1 MDERGAGLELDGK
14 GLRLRARWR
23 LIRGTAKTLAA
34 VSVVL
39 ALGLGFLVQTALGHR
54 LVLGW
59 ALDQARARI
68 GGTLDVTEIRSATL
82 FKGARLIDVRLT
94 TPDGEAFV
102 VVDSLEASWSLP
114 GLLTGA
120 LSLDDITIWAPRVT
134 LEQDADA
141 TTLGRWL
148 RRDAI
153 IDAPELDEAGG
164 DAADDAAGSTGAAP
178 DAAPRPTLN
187 LSDLRVVDG
196 DLRLRLL
203 RPARGAESATGVAR
217 ESLRS
222 STFRFEES
230 PVGPRLAIDAHEL
243 QGVLPRMRLGGEG
256 QSWINLRD
264 VSGQLELLQQP
275 VEIEELAGQVRLGA
289 TRTVVALQRVQA
301 PGIEGGGMVVVTRD
315 RPAADSAAP
324 TVVTDLAFDVQR
336 FEIDPWRWLLP
347 LSADVAGRARFEG
360 RFAPGSTRLAL
371 SEVDASVDGGS
382 LAGEAALQLA
392 AAAGPGLRFEGIS
405 LNAERIPLST
415 VLSEFGAD
423 GALLDLAPES
433 TISGQLSLA
442 GPPDALEARG
452 ELTLDPP
459 SSTASPGSVERL
471 GPTAATFD
479 GVILSGAGGL
489 GVRGFSLRL
498 APFDWRALSSFVPA
512 LELAGPGSVQLSATG
527 RLNDGLRVELDAAHR
542 AAPEPH
548 SRVLMNGS
556 VRRDVERGWV
566 VDMLA
571 DLSPLSL
578 EGLLSDAQ
586 APLQG
591 AVTGTVRM
599 RGALDALELRSE
611 LQLPS
616 GELDLAVAGNL
627 LEPAQGIRLE
637 AEGRD
642 VNVAEVLAGA
652 PDPSLWSGRVD
663 VSAVGSTLSDLVAS
677 AQVEIADARLGPVDV
692 AQARLTAGL
701 RNGQLAVDTV
711 EVFAEEFT
719 VSGAGALGLDST
731 SSVGTLRLVVAAD
744 SLTGLR
750 SLVRGN
756 GLVVADGL
764 SVLDREVLALQGID
778 ADTLPSALE
787 ARAEGRVRGVVVL
800 TGGVRSFDTRAS
812 LRLDDI
818 AWGPRR
824 LSRARLRL
832 AGTGLPRFDRGLSVE
847 LEVDSLEVLDRT
859 FTRGRSTLDFAA
871 PNGRATLDLAR
882 GEQELYRL
890 SGGFTLD
897 SAETRVDIE
906 TFDVRIDSLRY
917 SMPHAARFAWSES
930 QLLLDSLTIQGNEAD
945 PVHIRARGRLARS
958 GEEAFSFD
966 IDALRLD
973 RLLRVIQRGD
983 LPWSGVFAMSGQLG
997 GDAERP
1003 RLAVEL
1009 EGTDVRLDEIDL
1021 GRTSAQLSYEAQQL
1035 GFELGAWQQ
1044 DRRLLAASG
1053 VWPID
1058 LSLGASRLSM
1068 RQAPAAIQL
1077 TVDSLPAAYALTLL
1091 EDLERV
1097 EGVISGEVEIGG
1109 TPERLEPDGQ
1119 LTLSG
1124 GAWTVGAIGVRQSD
1138 AQLQL
1143 TLNPDLTVALEGGA
1157 RAGGDVRISGELS
1170 LEQPRDPQLDLTL
1183 DFDRFTAVDR
1193 RDIRGAVSGNVQLEG
1208 SYAAPFVQGRLQVD
1222 RGDVFL
1228 EEFQRSLSVVDLSDP
1243 RFFAIDTTLVQSQ
1256 ALLAS
1261 TRNPFLDNLLVIID
1275 LGVRRNAWL
1284 RSPQLNVEMQGDL
1297 SLTFDRRER
1306 DVVFVG
1312 ELQAVRGQYQVLN
1325 RTFDVERGTVEFVG
1339 IPGINPNLDI
1349 EAVARVRRRDGDPL
1363 DITAT
1368 VGGTLV
1374 EPTVELAS
1382 SEAAVAESDL
1392 LSYLAFGQSSAQTST
1407 GNAGA
1412 VVSQAGTA
1420 AAAALGGTL
1429 TSSLAALAQGT
1440 GFLDYLSITQ
1450 AVDATAAVQGSALST
1465 FAGTQ
1470 IEVGRYFGGGD
1481 YFGALMLRPLARVGA
1496 RGSLLG
1502 GARIEWQASDQYH
1515 LEVFAE
1521 DQFLRVGA
1529 LGAQDLG
1536 LNSFLIYGLA
1546 LFREWGY

>member
-1 MDERGAGLELDGK
+1 MDERGEGLELDGK

-34 VSVVL
+34 VSLVV

-68 GGTLDVTEIRSATL
+68 GGTLDVAEIRSATL
-82 FKGARLIDVRLT
+82 FKGARLIDIRLT

-114 GLLTGA
+114 GLLAGA
-120 LSLDDITIWAPRVT
+120 LSVDDITIWAPRVT
-134 LEQDADA
+134 LEQDAEA

-148 RRDAI
+148 RGNAVVDSSGLGA
-153 IDAPELDEAGG
+153 AGG
-164 DAADDAAGSTGAAP
+164 DATGGAGGAP
-178 DAAPRPTLN
+178 DASRRPTLN

-203 RPARGAESATGVAR
+203 RPARNAGSATGVAS
-217 ESLRS
+217 EPARS
-222 STFRFEES
+222 SALRVEEH
-230 PVGPRLAIDAHEL
+230 PDGPRLAIDAHAL
-243 QGVLPRMRLGGEG
+243 QGLLPRVRLGGEG

-264 VSGQLELLQQP
+264 VSGQLEALQQP

-301 PGIEGGGMVVVTRD
+301 PGLEGGGMVVVTRA
-315 RPAADSAAP
+315 PAAADVAAP
-324 TVVTDLAFDVQR
+324 EVVTDLAFDVQR

-347 LSADVAGRARFEG
+347 LSADVSGRARFEARLARG
-360 RFAPGSTRLAL
+360 ATRLAL
-371 SEVDASVDGGS
+371 SEVDASVDGGT

-392 AAAGPGLRFEGIS
+392 AAARPELRFEGIR
-405 LNAERIPLST
+405 LNAERIPLAS
-415 VLSEFGAD
+415 VLSEVGAHE
-423 GALLDLAPES
+423 ALLELAPES
-433 TISGQLSLA
+433 TISGRLSLA

-452 ELTLDPP
+452 ELMLEPLRSRETSAATGD
-459 SSTASPGSVERL
+459 RL
-471 GPTAATFD
+471 GQTAATFD
-479 GVILSGAGGL
+479 GVILSGEGGL
-489 GVRGFSLRL
+489 GVRGFSMRL
-498 APFDWRALSSFVPA
+498 APFDWRVLSSFVPG
-512 LELAGPGSVQLSATG
+512 LELAGPGSLQLSATG
-527 RLNDGLRVELDAAHR
+527 RLDDGLRIDLDAAHR

-548 SRVLMNGS
+548 SRLLMSGS
-556 VRRDVERGWV
+556 VRREVSRGWV

-578 EGLLSDAQ
+578 EGLLNDAQ

-599 RGALDALELRSE
+599 RGPLDALELRSQ

-627 LEPAQGIRLE
+627 LQPAQGIRLE
-637 AEGRD
+637 AEGRE
-642 VNVAEVLAGA
+642 VNVAEILAGA
-652 PDPSLWSGRVD
+652 PDPSRWSGRVD
-663 VSAVGSTLSDLVAS
+663 VAAVGSTLSDLVAS
-677 AQVEIADARLGPVDV
+677 AHVEIADARVGQVDV

-701 RNGQLAVDTV
+701 RDGQLAVDTV

-731 SSVGTLRLVVAAD
+731 SSAGTLRLVVAAD

-764 SVLDREVLALQGID
+764 SVLDREVLALRGID

-787 ARAEGRVRGVVVL
+787 ARAEGRVRGVVML
-800 TGGVRSFDTRAS
+800 TGAVRSFDTRAS
-812 LRLDDI
+812 LRLDDV

-824 LSRARLRL
+824 LGRARLRL
-832 AGTGLPRFDRGLSVE
+832 AGTGLPRLDGGLSVE
-847 LEVDSLEVLDRT
+847 LDVDSLEVLDRT

-897 SAETRVDIE
+897 SAETRVDVE
-906 TFDVRIDSLRY
+906 AFDVRIDSLRY

-966 IDALRLD
+966 IDDLRLD
-973 RLLRVIQRGD
+973 RLLRVVQRED
-983 LPWSGVFAMSGQLG
+983 LPWSGVLAMSGQLG

-1009 EGTDVRLDEIDL
+1009 EGVDVRLDDIDL
-1021 GRTSAQLSYEAQQL
+1021 GRTRAQLSYDAQQL
-1035 GFELGAWQQ
+1035 GFEIDAWQQ

-1058 LSLGASRLSM
+1058 LSLGASRRSM

-1143 TLNPDLTVALEGGA
+1143 RLNPDLTVALDGGA

-1170 LEQPRDPQLDLTL
+1170 LEQPRDPQLTLTL

-1208 SYAAPFVQGRLQVD
+1208 SYAAPLVQGRLQVD

-1382 SEAAVAESDL
+1382 SESAVAESDL